1 VAPGAPNALPRS
13 GSPGRDGASFV
24 APAAERCATPA
35 LVVPSRVRLDR
46 KPAIVPAAVEATW
59 SEFRD
64 ALRRW
69 AAAGGTRS
77 SVDSAPATEVRGED
91 VVSFAVLVAA
101 AVTCRGAGGGAD
113 PVACVEVGWAVCVAV
128 GTFVAV
134 SAACFVLET
143 VWATGA
149 VTGAAAFVTG
159 AATFVTGA
167 AAFVTGAAAVV
178 AGAAAVVADA
188 VALLASAEAACCA
201 GAVV

>member
-1 VAPGAPNALPRS
+1 
-13 GSPGRDGASFV
+13 
-24 APAAERCATPA
+24 
-35 LVVPSRVRLDR
+35 VRLDR

-59 SEFRD
+59 SEFRN
-64 ALRRW
+64 ALRTW

-77 SVDSAPATEVRGED
+77 SVDSAPATEVRAEGAVAE
-91 VVSFAVLVAA
+91 SFAVLVAA

-113 PVACVEVGWAVCVAV
+113 PVACVEVGCAVCVAV

-188 VALLASAEAACCA
+188 AALLASAEAACCA